1 MRLAIPKWFGLFLLL
16 LLCFLLN
23 LALGSVNIPIAEI
36 LGTLLG
42 FGAENSAYQTIVL
55 KSRLPAAITATL
67 AGIGLSISGLFMQT
81 FFRNPVAGP
90 FILGIS
96 SGAALGVAV
105 LVLGGSIFGLSV
117 FGDTLLYHGGVV
129 VFAASGALLIFLGVY
144 FLSLK
149 MKSKVVLLI
158 VGLMISGLIGSIVQI
173 LQGFAEMR
181 SLQMFV
187 IWTFGGFKS
196 VTSGQLIPFSIVVLL
211 GLGILFSQVKPSNLL
226 LLGEEQAAG
235 MGANLM
241 RIKKMV
247 IIGACILASVVTA
260 FCGPVAFIGLA
271 VPHFARAIFGTE
283 DHRILF
289 LACLFIGAS
298 TALLCNLIS
307 TLPGLDHAL
316 PLNAVTALFGA
327 PVVVWVVLRN
337 QDSTKGFS

>member
-1 MRLAIPKWFGLFLLL
+1 
-16 LLCFLLN
+16 
-23 LALGSVNIPIAEI
+23 LGSVWIPLSEIFTALFDIASP
-36 LGTLLG
+36 GT
-42 FGAENSAYQTIVL
+42 AHQTIVL
-55 KSRLPAAITATL
+55 KSRLPAALTAIL

-96 SGAALGVAV
+96 SGAALGVAL
-105 LVLGGSIFGLSV
+105 LVLGGSIFGFSMWSNA
-117 FGDTLLYHGGVV
+117 LLYRGGVV
-129 VFAASGALLIFLGVY
+129 LFAATGALLIFLGIY
-144 FLSLK
+144 FLSLRLK
-149 MKSKVVLLI
+149 NKVVLLI

-196 VTSGQLIPFSIVVLL
+196 VTSGQLLPFAIVVLL

-235 MGANLM
+235 MGANLK

-247 IIGACILASVVTA
+247 IIGACILASAVTA
-260 FCGPVAFIGLA
+260 FCGPIAFIGLA
-271 VPHFARAIFGTE
+271 VPHFARATFGTE

-289 LACLFIGAS
+289 PACLFIGAS
-298 TALLCNLIS
+298 TALVCNVIS
-307 TLPGLDHAL
+307 TLPGLDQAL